1 MQDRV
6 GALVSDACSAP
17 HPALSEAARQDGGL
31 PAEGQRGHPGS
42 PVPPQLAAAPL
53 PACPWLSL
61 AGSRLSATGRCPVK
75 VMSWGADAVSLRAGS
90 AGGAIFTRFF
100 RKGPVGGGGVHLWGV
115 TSSLSLSRVGG

>member
-1 MQDRV
+1 MRDRV

-53 PACPWLSL
+53 PACPRLL
-61 AGSRLSATGRCPVK
+61 PTGSRLCATGRCPLE
-75 VMSWGADAVSLRAGS
+75 VMSWGADTVPPRAAS

-100 RKGPVGGGGVHLWGV
+100 RKGPVWGGGVHLWGV
-115 TSSLSLSRVGG
+115 TSSLSRVGG